1 MSQAS
6 CGLEGDSRSVRAR
19 EHSGRATGGVRMT
32 RWARRGA
39 VAVLAAVVPVA
50 CVNTPP
56 GVESADGS
64 CRRVIHADVVA
75 IEQAYVLNRHAA
87 FVPAGML
94 YALRHDVV
102 PLDAAR
108 PLGPGN
114 AMLRPDKRPRP
125 LVLRVNE
132 GDCLQVA
139 FENLLDPQWEEE
151 GGLPPGMGGRLPAHV
166 EASAGEPT
174 SRTLVR
180 ASKVSVDK
188 PRTRAASL
196 HITGL
201 ELAPLGDLQCP
212 LNAACGGDGSN
223 VGLPAQQGVVFNPF
237 TPQSVRDG
245 FLGSLA
251 QPGQK
256 VVTRWRAVKE
266 GTYFAYSTAAPV
278 VGDG

>member
-1 MSQAS
+1 M
-6 CGLEGDSRSVRAR
+6 
-19 EHSGRATGGVRMT
+19 
-32 RWARRGA
+32 
-39 VAVLAAVVPVA
+39 
-50 CVNTPP
+50 
-56 GVESADGS
+56 
-64 CRRVIHADVVA
+64 VA

-151 GGLPPGMGGRLPAHV
+151 GGLPPDMGGRLPAHI

-174 SRTLVR
+174 SRELVR

-201 ELAPLGDLQCP
+201 ELAPLGAAQC
-212 LNAACGGDGSN
+212 LLHAACGGDGSN

-237 TPQSVRDG
+237 TPQSERDR
-245 FLGSLA
+245 FMGSLA
-251 QPGQK
+251 QPGQT

-278 VGDG
+278 GGEETAGRSAWGCLPPSTSSPPARAGIARRSRRTSCGASPAPCRPGAMRITTSITRLGATSAAAPRGRC